1 MLKLLVEQRQLIIND
16 HDTIHELS
24 RFSKKGVSYEAEAGC
39 NDDLVMGLVLFAW
52 MTDQQYFRELTDIN
66 TLMKLR
72 DKTEEELE
80 NDLVPFGFMDDG
92 QPDDDIIDLV
102 RNPDR
107 DLMFF

>member
-1 MLKLLVEQRQLIIND
+1 
-16 HDTIHELS
+16 
-24 RFSKKGVSYEAEAGC
+24 
-39 NDDLVMGLVLFAW
+39 MGLVLFAW

-92 QPDDDIIDLV
+92 QPDDEILDLV
-102 RNPDR
+102 RNPNR
-107 DLMFF
+107 DMMFF